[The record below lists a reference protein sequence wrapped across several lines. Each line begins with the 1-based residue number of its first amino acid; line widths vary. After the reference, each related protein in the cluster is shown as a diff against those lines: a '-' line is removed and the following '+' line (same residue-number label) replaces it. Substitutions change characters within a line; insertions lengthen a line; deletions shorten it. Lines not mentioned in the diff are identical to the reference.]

1 MSTMQAVLIKDGK
14 GPIENLYIGEVP
26 KPIPQNGQILVKA
39 SANRF
44 IIHEVAADFVLG

>member
-44 IIHEVAADFVLG
+44 IIHEVAVDIVLG